1 MVRFAGESKKIAV
14 YVDPIPFLGTRGT
27 FARLRDAKIF
37 HIWVESLDSRE
48 VSCRLSVPFDP
59 EVGDELI
66 GEIFGIGATAQFR
79 VKVDSVIDPT
89 RFGILGANQPKVFT
103 ASIIGTPRVGAGHPN
118 ARVAVLNVTAVIPI
132 EPHAL
137 EVLDVSMGG
146 FAVVM
151 PYAPVRE
158 STRDFLIRTPH
169 GDVSLTAEVRNT
181 RDLGTRGTR
190 VGFLI
195 QSIERTG
202 RPRWGQF
209 FKRN

>member
-1 MVRFAGESKKIAV
+1 LSACRESKEIAV

-37 HIWVESLDSRE
+37 HVWVESLDARE
-48 VSCRLSVPFDP
+48 ISCRLSVAADP
-59 EVGDELI
+59 DAGDELI

-79 VKVDSVIDPT
+79 VKVDTVIDPT
-89 RFGILGANQPKVFT
+89 RFGILGANQPKVFS
-103 ASIIGTPRVGAGHPN
+103 ASIIGTPRVGPGQSN
-118 ARVAVLNVTAVIPI
+118 ARMAVLNVTAVIPN

-137 EVLDVSMGG
+137 EVLDVSAEG

-151 PYAPVRE
+151 PYAPERE
-158 STRDFLIRTPH
+158 SKRDFLIRTPY
-169 GDVSLTAEVRNT
+169 GDVSLSAQVRNT
-181 RDLGTRGTR
+181 RDLGSRGTR

-195 QSIERTG
+195 ESMDRTG
-202 RPRWGQF
+202 RPRWSQF